1 MTKQVPQTHIFD
13 LATIRIIVGLGNPGP
28 RYSKTRHN
36 AGFMLLDRLLEL
48 YGSGNIWDTR
58 GNAHSATI
66 SVTLKD
72 GSFHSITLVKPMMG
86 MNVSG
91 VQIKPFL
98 KNGISSEQVVICYDE
113 LEKPFGK
120 NMIRFAGSARGHNG
134 VRSAI
139 EQIGNNFW
147 QLRLGI
153 DRPAQKTDVADYV
166 LSNFTPTEMQ
176 GMETSQ
182 ESALK
187 LLGL

>member
-1 MTKQVPQTHIFD
+1 MEKQIAQPIFD
-13 LATIRIIVGLGNPGP
+13 LAKIRIIVGLGNPGP
-28 RYSKTRHN
+28 RYSRTRHN
-36 AGFMLLDRLLEL
+36 AGFMFLDTLLEL
-48 YGSGNIWDTR
+48 YGSNNSWETR

-66 SVTLKD
+66 SIPLKE
-72 GSFHSITLVKPMMG
+72 GSLHSITLVKPMMG

-98 KNGISSEQVVICYDE
+98 KNGTTSEQVLICYDE

-153 DRPAQKTDVADYV
+153 DRPAEKADVAEYV
-166 LSNFTPTEMQ
+166 LGNFTPSEMHNMQ
-176 GMETSQ
+176 ASQ
-182 ESALK
+182 ETALK

>member
-1 MTKQVPQTHIFD
+1 
-13 LATIRIIVGLGNPGP
+13 
-28 RYSKTRHN
+28 
-36 AGFMLLDRLLEL
+36 
-48 YGSGNIWDTR
+48 
-58 GNAHSATI
+58 
-66 SVTLKD
+66 
-72 GSFHSITLVKPMMG
+72 MMG

-98 KNGISSEQVVICYDE
+98 KNGTTSEQVLICYDE

-153 DRPAQKTDVADYV
+153 DRPAEKADVAEYV
-166 LSNFTPTEMQ
+166 LGNFTPSEMHNMQ
-176 GMETSQ
+176 ASQ
-182 ESALK
+182 ETALK

>member
-1 MTKQVPQTHIFD
+1 VTQQAAQTHTFD
-13 LATIRIIVGLGNPGP
+13 LAKIKLIVGLGNPGP

-36 AGFMLLDRLLEL
+36 AGFMLMDTLHEL
-48 YGSGNIWDTR
+48 YGSGAWDTR
-58 GNAHSATI
+58 GNAHSSTI

-72 GSFHSITLVKPMMG
+72 GSFHSITLIKPMMG

-91 VQIKPFL
+91 VQIKAFV
-98 KNGISSEQVVICYDE
+98 KNGITSDNVLICYDE

-120 NMIRFAGSARGHNG
+120 NMLRFAGSARGHNG

-153 DRPAQKTDVADYV
+153 DRPAEKKDVADYV
-166 LSNFTPTEMQ
+166 LSNFTPSEMQ
-176 GMETSQ
+176 SMDTSQ
-182 ESALK
+182 EAALK